1 MRICILGSAAGG
13 GLPQWNCN
21 CENCASIR
29 AGSDDVR
36 LRSQSSVAVSA
47 DGERWFL
54 LNASADVRSQ
64 IVASNYLWP
73 PVGNQRGTSIAG
85 CILTDAEID
94 HTSGLLQLREGCR
107 FGVFSTPIVK
117 RWLHQNL
124 PIGSILADFADRPW
138 SELPIDQWFA
148 LPLSDGTPS
157 GLRVRAFEAGRDVP
171 RFVPEDPDESVGSVI
186 GLQMEDNHG
195 AKLVYA
201 PGVATICT
209 SLRSACEDAQ
219 CILIDG
225 TFWSDDEPIQA
236 KIKDATA
243 TQMGHVPVSGPQ
255 GTLAWLSGLSAE
267 HRVYVHINNT
277 NPMLNE
283 RSSQHAEVVRCGVR
297 VGMDGD
303 VIDL

>member
-29 AGSDDVR
+29 AGFSDVR
-36 LRSQSSVAVSA
+36 PRSQSSIAVSA
-47 DGERWFL
+47 DDKWWFL

-64 IVASNYLWP
+64 IGASNFLWP
-73 PVGNQRGTSIAG
+73 PAGSHRGTSIAG
-85 CILTDAEID
+85 CVLTDAEID

-117 RWLHQNL
+117 RWLHDNL
-124 PIGSILADFADRPW
+124 PIGSILSEFADRPW
-138 SELPIDQWFA
+138 AELSIGQWSD
-148 LPLSDGTPS
+148 LPLPDGSLS
-157 GLRVRAFEAGRDVP
+157 GLRVRSFEVGRDVP
-171 RFVPEDPDESVGSVI
+171 RFVPENPEQSVGSVI
-186 GLQMEDNHG
+186 GLQIEDASG

-201 PGVATICT
+201 PGVATICDD
-209 SLRSACEDAQ
+209 LRSACENAG
-219 CILIDG
+219 CVLIDG
-225 TFWSDDEPIQA
+225 TFWSDDEPTRA
-236 KIKDATA
+236 KIKNSTA
-243 TQMGHVPVSGPQ
+243 TQMGHVPVSGDQ
-255 GTLAWLSGLSAE
+255 GTLAWLGELSVK

-283 RSSQHAEVVRCGVR
+283 RGPEHAEVLRRGVR

-303 VIDL
+303 VIQI

>member
-1 MRICILGSAAGG
+1 
-13 GLPQWNCN
+13 
-21 CENCASIR
+21 
-29 AGSDDVR
+29 VR
-36 LRSQSSVAVSA
+36 PRSQSSVAVSA
-47 DGERWFL
+47 DGDWWFL

-64 IVASNYLWP
+64 IGASNYLWP
-73 PVGNQRGTSIAG
+73 PVGNHRGTSIAG
-85 CILTDAEID
+85 CVLTDAEID

-138 SELPIDQWFA
+138 SELALDEWSV
-148 LPLSDGTPS
+148 LPLPDGTPS
-157 GLRVRAFEAGRDVP
+157 GLRVRSFEVGRDVP
-171 RFVPEDPDESVGSVI
+171 RFVPELPDESVGSVI
-186 GLQMEDNHG
+186 GLQIEDSHG

-201 PGVATICT
+201 PGVATICDG
-209 SLRSACEDAQ
+209 LRSACEDAG

-225 TFWSDDEPIQA
+225 TFWSDDEPTRA
-236 KIKDATA
+236 KIKDSTA
-243 TQMGHVPVSGPQ
+243 TQMGHVPVSGQQ
-255 GTLAWLSGLSAE
+255 GTLSWLSGLSVE

-283 RSSQHAEVVRCGVR
+283 RGSQHAEVVRCGVR

-303 VIDL
+303 VIDI